1 MEVFNL
7 KKHIFWVINKEK
19 IYAYVVSVC
28 TIVALFFMSNLMNI
42 SFGETEE
49 TISNITENVT
59 YNNYNNTENSR
70 NQTISNNSNTN

>member
-1 MEVFNL
+1 MEVFIL

-49 TISNITENVT
+49 TTSNITENIID
-59 YNNYNNTENSR
+59 NNYNNTEKSKNE
-70 NQTISNNSNTN
+70 IINNSSNIN